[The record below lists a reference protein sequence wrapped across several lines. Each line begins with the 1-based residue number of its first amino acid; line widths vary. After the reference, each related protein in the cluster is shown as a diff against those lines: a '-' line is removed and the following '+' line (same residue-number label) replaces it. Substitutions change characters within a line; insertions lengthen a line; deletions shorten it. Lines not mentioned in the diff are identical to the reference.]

1 LTEARSTE
9 LGAVRLAELR
19 VGEMLAEGGE
29 GRVYELP
36 LQPHLVLKAFRR
48 PASRE
53 FLEDLVAWPAGLGDG
68 ELAGR
73 VRAAASWPAAVVLD
87 EFGSA
92 AGLLLPRSPRRFALR
107 HRDGTTRLASLSYLT
122 ADPEHRAVAYGLRL
136 PPAVSPE
143 RLGLV
148 YALALLLQAF
158 ECAEP
163 MVGHGDL
170 STKNVLWSLQRGPEV
185 FVLDCDNCERYD
197 RQRQPLG
204 PPDRR
209 RAMTPNW
216 DDPAV
221 ASGRNP
227 SLVSD
232 RYSLA
237 LIFLR
242 VVGAANFPIQARQ
255 RDGGAVTV
263 DFAVPPAAFGDGLL
277 GPGAAVW
284 DLCERGLSIADP
296 AGRPAAST
304 WVAALEQ
311 VLGKMGADSVLQ
323 DVHAGQ
329 GGADSAGRAALSLA
343 RAPGVAGPGPDPGP
357 GSGPGTGPSPGI
369 TDPTLADPTLP
380 APAPRDVEIHPVL
393 GAARSTPKW
402 SMIVAEGTRPVAW
415 RRPQGPGTTSTVAAT
430 GVSPAAVPGGSA
442 GGPAGSALAGQPS
455 PVLPQILAFIRQ
467 AVRLWADMHRRA
479 GRALVGRQPGERVRK
494 VAFCAAVDLFLAIV
508 TLFVVAMLV
517 SPLLGI

>member
-1 LTEARSTE
+1 MTEARSTD

-53 FLEDLVAWPAGLGDG
+53 FLEDLVAWPAALGEG
-68 ELAGR
+68 ELAAR
-73 VRAAASWPAAVVLD
+73 VRAAAAWPAAVVLD
-87 EFGSA
+87 DFASA

-122 ADPEHRAVAYGLRL
+122 ADPQHRAVAYGLTL

-148 YALALLLQAF
+148 YALACLLQAF
-158 ECAEP
+158 ERAEP

-185 FVLDCDNCERYD
+185 FVLDCDNCERYNQ
-197 RQRQPLG
+197 QREPLG

-237 LIFLR
+237 LVFLR

-255 RDGGAVTV
+255 RDGGTVTV
-263 DFAVPPAAFGDGLL
+263 DFAVPSSVFGSEFL
-277 GPGAAVW
+277 GPGAPVW
-284 DLCERGLSIADP
+284 ELCGRGLSIADP
-296 AGRPAAST
+296 AGRPPAST

-311 VLGKMGADSVLQ
+311 VLEEMGAGSVLQ
-323 DVHAGQ
+323 AVRAGQ
-329 GGADSAGRAALSLA
+329 GGTDRPTSRPGR
-343 RAPGVAGPGPDPGP
+343 
-357 GSGPGTGPSPGI
+357 GS
-369 TDPTLADPTLP
+369 TDQP
-380 APAPRDVEIHPVL
+380 APAAPDHLPVAMVPDTRRRDVEIHPVR
-393 GAARSTPKW
+393 GAARAAPKW
-402 SMIVAEGTRPVAW
+402 SMSVAETPHPVAW
-415 RRPQGPGTTSTVAAT
+415 RRPQGAGTTHGGAPGGTGPGGAAGGAT
-430 GVSPAAVPGGSA
+430 GAPGGVA
-442 GGPAGSALAGQPS
+442 GGPGGAAGGGLAAQPS

-467 AVRLWADMHRRA
+467 ALRLWADMHRRA
-479 GRALVGRQPGERVRK
+479 GRALVGRQPGERVRR
-494 VAFCAAVDLFLAIV
+494 VAFCAAMDLLLAIV
-508 TLFVVAMLV
+508 TLFVVAMLAA
-517 SPLLGI
+517 PLLGI